1 VLLTLNGDVMVLL
14 HGFIKKERKT
24 PRAELALAKRP
35 RGFRHRLLLPPNADL
50 GEFVRPE
57 PMSLTAIALLCST
70 AAAIWCLE
78 GLDAGGEGLASFI
91 ASRAL
96 SIVVVNVST
105 RLSKSATSPISSATK
120 ASR

>member
-1 VLLTLNGDVMVLL
+1 M
-14 HGFIKKERKT
+14 
-24 PRAELALAKRP
+24 ALCDMEHDRP
-35 RGFRHRLLLPPNADL
+35 RLEQRKITLASSFLRMQISANSYVLSL
-50 GEFVRPE
+50 
-57 PMSLTAIALLCST
+57 MSLTAIALLCST
-70 AAAIWCLE
+70 AAAIWCWKGSTL
-78 GLDAGGEGLASFI
+78 AARAHLASFI